1 MASPLAGVVSAKH
14 SLAVLL
20 LLLASYPA
28 CHAAANVTDI
38 LAEHPE
44 LGEFGSLLASTGL
57 TLDIMGRI
65 DPLPVLAVDNDGM
78 APLRNMP
85 REAIRQHL
93 SLHVLLGLYDPDM
106 LGRLLP
112 GESAELTTLFQRP
125 SGDAPREIGMA
136 EVSGPDPDDRY
147 PRVSFV
153 PSGPGVGSGVW
164 RLAFFVKS
172 VYEEPNMVVLQVS
185 TTMSAPWLPGSPAR
199 RDDAGG
205 DAAAATAGSVA
216 KKSYFFSHLLSLAL
230 LVLAINVI
238 DATPS
243 VI

>member
-1 MASPLAGVVSAKH
+1 MASPVAGVLSAKH
-14 SLAVLL
+14 ALAVLL
-20 LLLASYPA
+20 LILGSYPA
-28 CHAAANVTDI
+28 CHAGENVTAI
-38 LAEHPE
+38 LAGHPE

-65 DPLPVLAVDNDGM
+65 DPLTVLAVDNDGM

-125 SGDAPREIGMA
+125 SGDAPRGVGIV
-136 EVSGPDPDDRY
+136 EVSGPDPVDRY

-153 PSGPGVGSGVW
+153 PGGPGVGSGVW

-172 VYEEPNMVVLQVS
+172 VYEDPNMVVLQVS
-185 TTMSAPWLPGSPAR
+185 ATMSAPWLPGSPAR
-199 RDDAGG
+199 RDGSGG
-205 DAAAATAGSVA
+205 DAAGSGA
-216 KKSYFFSHLLSLAL
+216 KK
-230 LVLAINVI
+230 N
-238 DATPS
+238 
-243 VI
+243 